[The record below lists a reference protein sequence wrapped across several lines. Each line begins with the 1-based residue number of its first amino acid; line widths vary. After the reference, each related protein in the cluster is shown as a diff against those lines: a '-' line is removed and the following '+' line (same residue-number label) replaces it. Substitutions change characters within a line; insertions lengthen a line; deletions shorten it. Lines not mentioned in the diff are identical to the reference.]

1 MPMLQLEEY
10 DVTELFLD
18 VRQGARADGLLGA
31 LIEAGASLEVVE
43 AAVAALGSGEV
54 RLQLQASATGASLRI
69 HAPQDA
75 PDQPSWRALRPRI
88 ELLAL
93 DEHVVALT
101 MSLLDH
107 LFAAR
112 GAVHDL
118 PAEDMDIDPFSGL
131 DDLADAVALAAA
143 TASLAVD
150 RIRTSV
156 VGHGR
161 GVLSTIEGDVD
172 LPGPVVSRLLVGLD
186 TVVVDRRLE
195 LVDPVGAAYLH
206 AVGHEQ
212 TDDVPELDRTTSHGR
227 GRLPDG
233 HTVWAL
239 VLGGPDEVAA

>member
-43 AAVAALGSGEV
+43 AAVATLGTGEV
-54 RLQLQASATGASLRI
+54 RLQLQASATGSSLRI

-75 PDQPSWRALRPRI
+75 PDQPSWGALRPRI

-93 DEHVVALT
+93 DEPVVSLSVA
-101 MSLLDH
+101 LLDH

-112 GAVHDL
+112 GAVHGVT
-118 PAEDMDIDPFSGL
+118 AEDMDVDPFSGL

-143 TASLAVD
+143 TTSLGVD
-150 RIRTSV
+150 RVRASA

-161 GVLSTIEGDVD
+161 GALSTIEGDVE
-172 LPGPVVSRLLVGLD
+172 LPGPVVSELLDGVH
-186 TVVVDRRLE
+186 TVVVDRRVE
-195 LVDPVGAAYLH
+195 LVDAVGAAYLRAISDH
-206 AVGHEQ
+206 QAE
-212 TDDVPELDRTTSHGR
+212 DVPDLGRTAAHGR

-239 VLGGPDEVAA
+239 VLDGPDEAAA